1 MAGLAVNT
9 ISDAYPG
16 AAPTAVGL
24 AVFFVAAVP
33 LELRRRCDAQG
44 ADAGLRGHRGM
55 SALARG
61 VAPERGPTR
70 VRSFTCRGAIQ
81 HAMNSS

>member
-1 MAGLAVNT
+1 VAGLAVNT

-33 LELRRRCDAQG
+33 SSCA
-44 ADAGLRGHRGM
+44 AAGMPRVL
-55 SALARG
+55 
-61 VAPERGPTR
+61 PTP
-70 VRSFTCRGAIQ
+70 V
-81 HAMNSS
+81 